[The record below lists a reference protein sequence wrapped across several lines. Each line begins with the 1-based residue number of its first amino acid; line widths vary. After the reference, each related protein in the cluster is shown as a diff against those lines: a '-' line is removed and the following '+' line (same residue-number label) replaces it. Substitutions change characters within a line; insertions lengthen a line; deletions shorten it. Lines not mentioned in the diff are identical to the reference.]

1 MFIQRFRTLG
11 FIAAIAILALAA
23 FGSNYRIGLADM
35 AASKPGLAPQFSRW
49 PVPIYTSNVN
59 STSTWASNSYE
70 INTKDSRAKVISW
83 YLGRLKNRATQIHKD
98 STTKGVPAQ
107 LAVDGADYFIN
118 LMILPTGTSIN
129 VVKLV
134 KP

>member
-1 MFIQRFRTLG
+1 MLIQRFRTTRFLV
-11 FIAAIAILALAA
+11 AIAILALAA
-23 FGSNYRIGLADM
+23 FGSNYRLGLADTPP
-35 AASKPGLAPQFSRW
+35 SKPGLAPQFSRW
-49 PVPIYTSNVN
+49 AVPIYTSSVS
-59 STSTWASNSYE
+59 STQTWAPNSYQ
-70 INTKDSRAKVISW
+70 IVTKDSRAEVISW
-83 YLGRLKNRATQIHKD
+83 YLGKLKNRATQIHKD